1 MHLLLLHLL
10 SFLTLTTP
18 LASCNKESG
27 PNADHVY
34 TVSDQR
40 SVDRDSL
47 NATISGSRR
56 NAITTAVAKAS
67 PAVVGINV
75 ISTEV
80 RTVNPFGND
89 PFFGPFM
96 GGFGMRQKVQVKAL
110 GSGFIISRDGYVVT
124 NDHVAGGATKIIV
137 TTTDGEEHE
146 GKLVGSDPSTDIA
159 LIKIEGNNFN
169 YLPLGNSDQ
178 VLVGE
183 WAIAMGNPFGLF
195 DINDKPTVTVGV
207 ISNTQVNYGLM
218 ENHNY
223 RGMLQTDA
231 AISSGNSG
239 GPLLNANGEVVGV
252 NAVIR
257 TTAQSMTEGGS
268 IESGS
273 IGIGFAIPINK
284 VKTVVDQLKKGIKIN
299 HAIGE
304 PGFRV
309 QELTDEVKQYFK
321 LSDTRG
327 VVVTDVLR
335 NSAADK
341 AGIEPGDVIT
351 ALDGEKVRRPEEV
364 QSVLAE
370 HVVGDQIR
378 FTLIRNG
385 STKTMTYRVPGVTG
399 Q

>member
-309 QELTDEVKQYFK
+309 QELTDEVKQYIK

-327 VVVTDVLR
+327 VVVTDVLGY
-335 NSAADK
+335 SAADK